1 MLKLGPVL
9 ILYNPQ
15 KASNRINSMQPLFLA
30 YSDRRVQPEWQ
41 EFSKKP

>member
-15 KASNRINSMQPLFLA
+15 KVSNRINSMQPLFLE
-30 YSDRRVQPEWQ
+30 YPDQKVQPEWQ